1 MKIRYRNKKMRHEG
15 LHSLNASS
23 FSRTFITEKKQ
34 KKILIN
40 FEVFLLRFKVLGCFF
55 FYFQQ
60 NYLKII
66 EQFFYIETQGYI
78 F

>member
-23 FSRTFITEKKQ
+23 FSRTFITEKKTFFL
-34 KKILIN
+34 KSILRFSVKI
-40 FEVFLLRFKVLGCFF
+40 FKVLGCFF